1 MVLALGHTGARVL
14 KYQVAMV
21 TRRGQGHV
29 ITQPRIMTG
38 LIVTDQMRKL
48 THALFVDKNIKTV
61 YLSALLFQ
69 VPPKTI
75 QNK

>member
-1 MVLALGHTGARVL
+1 MVI
-14 KYQVAMV
+14 
-21 TRRGQGHV
+21 RRDQGHV

-48 THALFVDKNIKTV
+48 THALFVDKNIKIV
-61 YLSALLFQ
+61 YLSAFLFQ